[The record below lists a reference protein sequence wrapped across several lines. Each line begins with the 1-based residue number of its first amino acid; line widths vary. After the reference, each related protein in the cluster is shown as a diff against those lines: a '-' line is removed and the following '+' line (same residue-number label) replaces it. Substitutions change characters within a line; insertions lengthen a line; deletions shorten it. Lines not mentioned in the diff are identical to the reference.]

1 MKESFDME
9 QLNYQYKTV
18 KQGEQTQATKYVILP
33 DGSMAKIPVGMS
45 QFEYVKM
52 LRETSH

>member
-1 MKESFDME
+1 ME
-9 QLNYQYKTV
+9 QLQYQYKTV
-18 KQGEQTQATKYVILP
+18 QQGQQTQKAKYVILP
-33 DGSMAKIPVGMS
+33 DGSTAKIPANMS

>member
-1 MKESFDME
+1 ME
-9 QLNYQYKTV
+9 QLQYQYKTTQQ
-18 KQGEQTQATKYVILP
+18 KEQTQATKYIILP
-33 DGSMAKIPVGMS
+33 DGSMAKIPANMS

>member
-1 MKESFDME
+1 ME

-18 KQGEQTQATKYVILP
+18 QQKEQTQKSKYVILP
-33 DGSMAKIPVGMS
+33 DGSIAKIPVEMS

>member
-1 MKESFDME
+1 ME
-9 QLNYQYKTV
+9 QLQYQYKTA

-33 DGSMAKIPVGMS
+33 DGSMAKIPVEMS